1 MKTQRLQRMPK
12 NLPREKGFTLVE
24 LIVVIGIMAIIAA
37 VAIPKWVQE
46 IQQENRVEAIDN
58 SRSAI
63 QQLSMTALS
72 SGGAV
77 LTVSYNSNAT
87 TYGIA
92 STASNVS
99 VNYTIH
105 APSGSVL
112 YLNNPTASV
121 VSCFALDGKGFP
133 VTAGG
138 CSAPSSLAYPLSWS
152 VSYAGQTVPISVQ

>member
-1 MKTQRLQRMPK
+1 MPES
-12 NLPREKGFTLVE
+12 LPREKGFTLVE
-24 LIVVIGIMAIIAA
+24 LLVVISMLAIIAA
-37 VAIPKWVQE
+37 VAIPNWVQE
-46 IQQENRVEAIDN
+46 VQQENRTESIDN

-77 LTVSYNSNAT
+77 LTVSYNNGAT

-99 VNYTIH
+99 ANYTIH

-112 YLNNPTASV
+112 YLNTPTASII
-121 VSCFALDGKGFP
+121 SCFALDGKGFP
-133 VTAGG
+133 TTAGG
-138 CSAPSSLAYPLSWS
+138 CSAPSSLTYPLSWS